1 MIIFRGGGASQ
12 PAGSL
17 PAGRHHQ
24 HDLLQGRRGDST
36 SRASSPIKSFK
47 GRVYQQGVIANMIIF
62 RGGGARLPAGRHRQL
77 DHLEDGGAR
86 LTAERHRQHCDDL
99 VDPSGRAG
107 SGSATMTR
115 GHYHLIIAS
124 TATTRPMESLTTHH
138 REDHRHAP
146 SPRIPDKPQ
155 PYNLPRHAL
164 PLVVRHPL
172 LLVVFPRRIHG
183 LASLNT
189 CGFTTVGRTSRPFP
203 PVSPSIRCV
212 VFAGLCRPRDLTLHI
227 NEEQIA
233 LPSPKATRG

>member
-1 MIIFRGGGASQ
+1 MVRAPLDAPFKQTQLLAETTQGVRAIYYLCDLNHLTHVRCVEMGTS
-12 PAGSL
+12 S
-17 PAGRHHQ
+17 GR
-24 HDLLQGRRGDST
+24 
-36 SRASSPIKSFK
+36 A
-47 GRVYQQGVIANMIIF
+47 YQQGVIDNLIIL
-62 RGGGARLPAGRHRQL
+62 RDGGARLP
-77 DHLEDGGAR
+77 
-86 LTAERHRQHCDDL
+86 AERHRQHCGDL

-124 TATTRPMESLTTHH
+124 TATTRPMESLTAHY

-164 PLVVRHPL
+164 PLVVRHPP
-172 LLVVFPRRIHG
+172 LLVLFPRRIHG

-189 CGFTTVGRTSRPFP
+189 CGFTTVGRTSRLSQYQ
-203 PVSPSIRCV
+203 VC
-212 VFAGLCRPRDLTLHI
+212 GLRRALPPRDLTLHI